1 MAVEQ
6 NEDYLERRYEA
17 ASERVGRPDKS
28 YLDRITCFMIGAKWE
43 RETREGKPLT
53 VGDLSASMIG
63 NAVVRVEHEG
73 GAVEGTLLDID
84 IDAEVHNIPRGD
96 EQYRP
101 RVVRLL
107 VSLRIGSFTIDGLP
121 PEHPVEIVR

>member
-1 MAVEQ
+1 MAVER

-43 RETREGKPLT
+43 RETREGKPFT

-96 EQYRP
+96 QEYRAK
-101 RVVRLL
+101 VTRLC
-107 VSLRIGSFTIDGLP
+107 VGLRIGSFTIDGLP
-121 PEHPVEIVR
+121 PTHPVEIVR